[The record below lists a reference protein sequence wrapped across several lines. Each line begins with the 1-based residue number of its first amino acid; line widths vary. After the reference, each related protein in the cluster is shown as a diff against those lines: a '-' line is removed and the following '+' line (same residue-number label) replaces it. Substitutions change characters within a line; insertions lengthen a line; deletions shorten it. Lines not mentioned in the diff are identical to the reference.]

1 MRGSIVGLVWDDED
15 DPDGNVQHIARHGI
29 TPWEV
34 RQALRDARVFIESDE
49 VDGPNPVYVAV
60 GPTAS
65 GKLLEVWGIHFQSP
79 PMQGFWR
86 TITAVPARS
95 FFREQYRR
103 AEKKEGD
110 CGGGSDPEDRGARGG
125 DRPSR

>member
-60 GPTAS
+60 GPTAN
-65 GKLLEVWGIHFQSP
+65 GKLLEVWGIHVQVYS
-79 PMQGFWR
+79 
-86 TITAVPARS
+86 TA
-95 FFREQYRR
+95 
-103 AEKKEGD
+103 
-110 CGGGSDPEDRGARGG
+110 
-125 DRPSR
+125 